1 MKFQKL
7 ILLTLF
13 VSLQMFAQNIAIGQ
27 WRDHLAYNNATDV
40 AVADKDI
47 YCIANGNLFYFNT
60 ETNEIVRQSK
70 PAGFSDVSATA
81 LAYEPNSKTV
91 FIGYKSANIDLVQN
105 GSVYNMPEIFRKQ
118 TVGNKTIN
126 NVKFHDGFAYVS
138 TGIGIVVVDVV
149 KREIKDTY
157 QIDTSLITVNDI
169 AFDSQ
174 NIYAAT
180 SAGIYKANKSNNF
193 LADYNSWSRIT
204 SYPIKNIQSIAVFND
219 SLVANYNENNEN
231 HFQIYSKGND
241 SWSTY
246 DASFPFLLSS
256 FKEVGNNLAVAY
268 EGAVFE
274 YDASRNAVIKI
285 YQYENKNIFAVDK
298 DKSGNYWIADRNN
311 SLLMWN
317 KSNESYVFHKPA
329 GPFDNN
335 SSQLKASGNSIWIS
349 PGGAPGGVNSYR
361 LCNLSIFKDNEWKVI
376 PDYAFSG
383 TAGAYNY
390 WDAMCVA
397 INPYNENKG
406 FVGSFGRGI
415 AEVSNDSVLKV
426 YKADN
431 TNNAIQYAACCEF
444 ARIGGMDYDSDG
456 NLWIANSDAA
466 NYLVVYTNDKIW
478 KNFQL
483 RSFNM
488 PQIQSLIVSK
498 SNKIWMIIERG
509 GLVGFDYNNTLSTEA
524 DDVEKV
530 IAFEQGKGAI
540 PGTSVYCVA
549 EDLNGDL
556 WIGSDKGISV
566 LYNPDNIFNA
576 GLQDVQQIKVNLDGY
591 IGYLLESDKITSIF
605 VDDANRKWIGTET
618 SGLFLVSADGT
629 QQLEHFTTD
638 NSPILSNNIFSIT
651 MNRLSGE
658 LFIATDKGIVS
669 YKGTATKG
677 FETQCEDVLVYPNP
691 VRPEYNGVIAIRGLL
706 KTSEVRIA
714 DAAGNL
720 VYKTNSIG
728 GQAIWNGKNL
738 KGDKA
743 QSGVYYILTT
753 NEDGTSGCS
762 AKVVLIK

>member
-1 MKFQKL
+1 
-7 ILLTLF
+7 
-13 VSLQMFAQNIAIGQ
+13 
-27 WRDHLAYNNATDV
+27 
-40 AVADKDI
+40 
-47 YCIANGNLFYFNT
+47 
-60 ETNEIVRQSK
+60 
-70 PAGFSDVSATA
+70 
-81 LAYEPNSKTV
+81 
-91 FIGYKSANIDLVQN
+91 
-105 GSVYNMPEIFRKQ
+105 
-118 TVGNKTIN
+118 
-126 NVKFHDGFAYVS
+126 
-138 TGIGIVVVDVV
+138 
-149 KREIKDTY
+149 
-157 QIDTSLITVNDI
+157 
-169 AFDSQ
+169 
-174 NIYAAT
+174 
-180 SAGIYKANKSNNF
+180 
-193 LADYNSWSRIT
+193 
-204 SYPIKNIQSIAVFND
+204 
-219 SLVANYNENNEN
+219 
-231 HFQIYSKGND
+231 
-241 SWSTY
+241 
-246 DASFPFLLSS
+246 
-256 FKEVGNNLAVAY
+256 
-268 EGAVFE
+268 
-274 YDASRNAVIKI
+274 
-285 YQYENKNIFAVDK
+285 
-298 DKSGNYWIADRNN
+298 
-311 SLLMWN
+311 
-317 KSNESYVFHKPA
+317 
-329 GPFDNN
+329 
-335 SSQLKASGNSIWIS
+335 
-349 PGGAPGGVNSYR
+349 
-361 LCNLSIFKDNEWKVI
+361 
-376 PDYAFSG
+376 
-383 TAGAYNY
+383 
-390 WDAMCVA
+390 
-397 INPYNENKG
+397 
-406 FVGSFGRGI
+406 
-415 AEVSNDSVLKV
+415 
-426 YKADN
+426 
-431 TNNAIQYAACCEF
+431 
-444 ARIGGMDYDSDG
+444 
-456 NLWIANSDAA
+456 
-466 NYLVVYTNDKIW
+466 
-478 KNFQL
+478 
-483 RSFNM
+483 M